1 MFEQSETSSPNRMP
15 RRNMGVAT
23 SGGRVFTVL
32 ALAVITQRK
41 IMKPIVAVILLLLVL
56 GPVYIGQFLGKK
68 RS

>member
-23 SGGRVFTVL
+23 SVGRVLTVL

>member
-1 MFEQSETSSPNRMP
+1 M
-15 RRNMGVAT
+15 
-23 SGGRVFTVL
+23 L